1 MARFE
6 SVALTALTIGT
17 LFALFS
23 NVWASVLPS
32 AL

>member
-6 SVALTALTIGT
+6 SLALTALTIGT

-23 NVWASVLPS
+23 NLWAVAVPGGF
-32 AL
+32 